1 MDMAAL
7 LEKLRL
13 NRERISLLAIL
24 LLALV
29 LRLINLGGRNLW
41 YDEAFAVLYAE
52 KSFSAILYGT
62 ITQVEGAAADV
73 HPLLYY
79 FFLHLWMGL
88 FGQSPFVIRLPSV
101 IFGLASIVLAFSIGQ
116 RLFDPDA
123 GLLAAVITTIAPFH
137 INYSQENR
145 MYSLLC
151 LLSLLTVYFFV
162 RCWRQGGYGNW
173 LGFILAATLSLYTH
187 NLAFLVILALDLF
200 VLAMILSW
208 IKGKKWGTPPHPR
221 PGGTAMIL
229 SWIKGKKWGTPPHP
243 HPSGAAMILSWI
255 KSPHPCPNGA
265 VRRWRLLKP
274 LIVSHLAFGLLFSPW
289 LTVVFSQFGKIRQA
303 YWVPRPGLKELV
315 QTFIFFHFDLLPT
328 MPLGL
333 VSIFLFFSFLI
344 LVLTLYRIGRVRG
357 RDQRSK
363 EGIYL
368 LSLLAFAPVVVAFL
382 ISQFKSIYIIRGL
395 LPAAIAYYILVAKIL
410 AEAQLPKRVAW
421 LLLSPVVVL
430 LAISLAYHYTYAW
443 FPRPPFDGAVAYVR
457 ENCQSGDAIVHDNK
471 LTFFPCHYYDRE
483 LPQAFMADP
492 PGSGSDTLALPTQEA
507 LGLLAGQTMED
518 ATAGSQRV
526 WFVIFQRAFAEYE
539 GLGHPQPPHKAWLE
553 ERYRLVETVTFND
566 LNIYLYETP

>member
-1 MDMAAL
+1 MTAV

-13 NRERISLLAIL
+13 NREEVSLAAIL

-29 LRLINLGGRNLW
+29 LRLINLGSRNLW

-88 FGQSPFVIRLPSV
+88 FGQSPFIVRLPSV
-101 IFGLASIVLAFSIGQ
+101 IFGLASIVLAFSIGR
-116 RLFDPDA
+116 RLFDPGA
-123 GLLAAVITTIAPFH
+123 GLLAATITAIAPFH

-151 LLSLLTVYFFV
+151 FLSLLTFYFFV
-162 RCWRQGGYGNW
+162 RCWKGNGYGNW

-200 VLAMILSW
+200 VLLT
-208 IKGKKWGTPPHPR
+208 K
-221 PGGTAMIL
+221 
-229 SWIKGKKWGTPPHP
+229 
-243 HPSGAAMILSWI
+243 
-255 KSPHPCPNGA
+255 
-265 VRRWRLLKP
+265 RWRLLKP
-274 LIVSHLAFGLLFSPW
+274 LIISHLAFGLLFLPW
-289 LTVVFSQFGKIRQA
+289 FTIVFSQFGKVRQA
-303 YWVPRPGLKELV
+303 YWVPSPGMKELV
-315 QTFIFFHFDLLPT
+315 QTLIFFHFDLLPT

-333 VSIFLFFSFLI
+333 VSILLFLSLLI
-344 LVLTLYRIGRVRG
+344 LVLILYRVVRVKG
-357 RDQRSK
+357 RDRQTK

-368 LSLLAFAPVVVAFL
+368 LLILALAPVVVAFL
-382 ISQFKSIYIIRGL
+382 ISQFQSIYIIRGL
-395 LPAAIAYYILVAKIL
+395 LPAAAAYYILVAKIL
-410 AEAQLPKRVAW
+410 TEAQLPAQLPKKVAW
-421 LLLSPVVVL
+421 LLFSPVIVL
-430 LAISLAYHYTYAW
+430 LVISLAYHYTYAQ
-443 FPRPPFDGAVAYVR
+443 FPRSPFDKAVAYLR
-457 ENCQSGDAIVHDNK
+457 ENHQWDDAIVHDNK

-492 PGSGSDTLALPTQEA
+492 PGAGSDTLALPTQEA
-507 LGLLAGQTMED
+507 LGLLASRAMEE
-518 ATAGSQRV
+518 ATGDSRRV

-539 GLGHPQPPHKAWLE
+539 ELGYPQPPHKAWLE
-553 ERYRLVETVTFND
+553 ERYRLAETVTFND
-566 LNIYLYETP
+566 LNVYLYETP

>member
-1 MDMAAL
+1 MTQAL
-7 LEKLRL
+7 AKPGQ
-13 NRERISLLAIL
+13 NRIVVAVTIIVLLG
-24 LLALV
+24 LV
-29 LRLINLGGRNLW
+29 LRVINLGSRNLW

-52 KSFSAILYGT
+52 KSFSTILYGT

-88 FGQSPFVIRLPSV
+88 LGQSPFVVRLPSV
-101 IFGLASIVLAFSIGQ
+101 IFGLASIVLALSIGQ
-116 RLFDPDA
+116 RLFDSGA
-123 GLLAAVITTIAPFH
+123 GLLAAVITAIAPFP

-151 LLSLLTVYFFV
+151 LLSLLTVYFFI
-162 RCWRQGGYGNW
+162 RCWKGSGYGNW
-173 LGFILAATLSLYTH
+173 LGFILVATLSLYTH

-200 VLAMILSW
+200 VLL
-208 IKGKKWGTPPHPR
+208 T
-221 PGGTAMIL
+221 
-229 SWIKGKKWGTPPHP
+229 
-243 HPSGAAMILSWI
+243 
-255 KSPHPCPNGA
+255 
-265 VRRWRLLKP
+265 RRWRLLKP
-274 LIVSHLAFGLLFSPW
+274 LIVSHLALGLLFSPW
-289 LTVVFSQFGKIRQA
+289 LTIVFSQFGKIRQA

-315 QTFIFFHFDLLPT
+315 QTLIFFHFDLLPT

-333 VSIFLFFSFLI
+333 VSILLFLSLLI
-344 LVLTLYRIGRVRG
+344 LVLILYRIGRVRG
-357 RDQRSK
+357 RDRQTK

-368 LSLLAFAPVVVAFL
+368 LLILALAPVIVAFL

-395 LPAAIAYYILVAKIL
+395 LPAAAAYYILVAKIL
-410 AEAQLPKRVAW
+410 AEVQFPKRVAW

-430 LAISLAYHYTYAW
+430 LAISLTYHYTFAR
-443 FPRPPFDGAVAYVR
+443 FPRSPFDKAVAYLG
-457 ENCQSGDAIVHDNK
+457 ENYQSGDAIVHDNK

-492 PGSGSDTLALPTQEA
+492 PGSGSDTLALATQEA
-507 LGLLAGQTMED
+507 LGLLASQNMEE

-526 WFVIFQRAFAEYE
+526 WFVIFQRAFGEYE
-539 GLGHPQPPHKAWLE
+539 GLGYPQPPHKTWLE

-566 LNIYLYETP
+566 LNIYLYESPCLGKLPCPAYPEPSSIKPQRWPS

>member
-123 GLLAAVITTIAPFH
+123 GLLAAVITAIAPFH
-137 INYSQENR
+137 
-145 MYSLLC
+145 
-151 LLSLLTVYFFV
+151 
-162 RCWRQGGYGNW
+162 GYGNW

-221 PGGTAMIL
+221 LGGTAMILSWIKGKKWGTPPHPRPGGTATIL

-255 KSPHPCPNGA
+255 KAPDPRPNGA

-357 RDQRSK
+357 RDQRSR

-410 AEAQLPKRVAW
+410 AEAQFPKRVAW

-430 LAISLAYHYTYAW
+430 LAISLAYHYTYAR
-443 FPRPPFDGAVAYVR
+443 FPRPPFDKAVTYLQ
-457 ENCQSGDAIVHDNK
+457 ENYQSGDAIVHDNK

-492 PGSGSDTLALPTQEA
+492 TGSGSDTLALPTQEA
-507 LGLLAGQTMED
+507 LGLLASQTMED

-566 LNIYLYETP
+566 LNTYLYETP

>member
-1 MDMAAL
+1 MATV

-13 NRERISLLAIL
+13 NRERVSLIAIL

-29 LRLINLGGRNLW
+29 LRLINLGSRNLW

-88 FGQSPFVIRLPSV
+88 FGQSSFVVRLPSV
-101 IFGLASIVLAFSIGQ
+101 IFGLASIILAFSIGQ
-116 RLFDPDA
+116 RLFDSGA
-123 GLLAAVITTIAPFH
+123 GLLAAVITAIAPFH

-145 MYSLLC
+145 MYNLLC

-162 RCWRQGGYGNW
+162 RCWKQSGYGDW

-187 NLAFLVILALDLF
+187 NMAFLVILALDLF
-200 VLAMILSW
+200 VLA
-208 IKGKKWGTPPHPR
+208 
-221 PGGTAMIL
+221 
-229 SWIKGKKWGTPPHP
+229 
-243 HPSGAAMILSWI
+243 
-255 KSPHPCPNGA
+255 GA

-289 LTVVFSQFGKIRQA
+289 LTIVFSQFGKIRQA

-315 QTFIFFHFDLLPT
+315 QTLIFFHFDLLPT

-333 VSIFLFFSFLI
+333 VSMLLFTSLLI

-357 RDQRSK
+357 WARQTK

-368 LSLLAFAPVVVAFL
+368 LLILALAPVIVAFL

-410 AEAQLPKRVAW
+410 AEVQLPVQLSKKVAW
-421 LLLSPVVVL
+421 FLLSPVIVL
-430 LAISLAYHYTYAW
+430 LAISLAYHYTYAQ
-443 FPRPPFDGAVAYVR
+443 FPRSPFDKAVAYLR
-457 ENCQSGDAIVHDNK
+457 ENYQSGDAIVHDNK

-492 PGSGSDTLALPTQEA
+492 PGAGSDTLALPTQEA
-507 LGLLAGQTMED
+507 LGLLASQSMEE

-526 WFVIFQRAFAEYE
+526 WFVIFQRAFTEYE

-553 ERYRLVETVTFND
+553 ERYHLVEAMTFND
-566 LNIYLYETP
+566 LNIYLYQTPGVLQGAFDLTTHYFPGHLNFKDFFGNPWDLCRAP

>member
-1 MDMAAL
+1 
-7 LEKLRL
+7 
-13 NRERISLLAIL
+13 
-24 LLALV
+24 
-29 LRLINLGGRNLW
+29 
-41 YDEAFAVLYAE
+41 DEAFAVLYAE

-88 FGQSPFVIRLPSV
+88 FGQTPFIVRLPSV
-101 IFGLASIVLAFSIGQ
+101 IFGLVSIVLAFSIGQ
-116 RLFDPDA
+116 RLFDPGA
-123 GLLAAVITTIAPFH
+123 GLLAAAMTAIAPFH

-151 LLSLLTVYFFV
+151 LLSLLTIYFFV
-162 RCWRQGGYGNW
+162 RCWKGSGFGSW
-173 LGFILAATLSLYTH
+173 LGFVLAATLSLYTH

-200 VLAMILSW
+200 VLL
-208 IKGKKWGTPPHPR
+208 T
-221 PGGTAMIL
+221 
-229 SWIKGKKWGTPPHP
+229 
-243 HPSGAAMILSWI
+243 
-255 KSPHPCPNGA
+255 
-265 VRRWRLLKP
+265 RRWRLLKP

-289 LTVVFSQFGKIRQA
+289 LTVIFSQFGKIRQA

-315 QTFIFFHFDLLPT
+315 QTLIFFHFDLLPT

-333 VSIFLFFSFLI
+333 VSILLFLSLLI
-344 LVLTLYRIGRVRG
+344 LVLILYRIVRVRG
-357 RDQRSK
+357 RNRQTQ
-363 EGIYL
+363 EGVYL
-368 LSLLAFAPVVVAFL
+368 LLILALSPVIAAFL

-395 LPAAIAYYILVAKIL
+395 LPAAIAYYVLVAKIL
-410 AEAQLPKRVAW
+410 AEAQFPKRVNW

-443 FPRPPFDGAVAYVR
+443 FPRSPFDAAVAYLR
-457 ENCQSGDAIVHDNK
+457 ENHQSGDAIVHDNK

-492 PGSGSDTLALPTQEA
+492 PGAGSDTLALPTQEA
-507 LGLLAGQTMED
+507 LGLLASQTMEE
-518 ATAGSQRV
+518 ATAGSQHV

-539 GLGHPQPPHKAWLE
+539 GLGYPQPPHKAWLE
-553 ERYRLVETVTFND
+553 ERYDLMDTVIFND
-566 LNIYLYETP
+566 LNIYLYEIP

>member
-1 MDMAAL
+1 MAAL
-7 LEKLRL
+7 LQKPGL
-13 NRERISLLAIL
+13 NRERVSLVAIL

-29 LRLINLGGRNLW
+29 LRLINLSSRNLW

-88 FGQSPFVIRLPSV
+88 FGQSPFVVRLPSL
-101 IFGLASIVLAFSIGQ
+101 IFGLASIVLAFSIG
-116 RLFDPDA
+116 RELFDSSA
-123 GLLAAVITTIAPFH
+123 GLLAATITAIAPFH

-162 RCWRQGGYGNW
+162 RCWKGSGYGNW

-200 VLAMILSW
+200 VLL
-208 IKGKKWGTPPHPR
+208 T
-221 PGGTAMIL
+221 
-229 SWIKGKKWGTPPHP
+229 
-243 HPSGAAMILSWI
+243 
-255 KSPHPCPNGA
+255 
-265 VRRWRLLKP
+265 RRWRLLKP

-289 LTVVFSQFGKIRQA
+289 LTIVFSQFGKIRQA

-315 QTFIFFHFDLLPT
+315 QTLIFFYFDLLPT
-328 MPLGL
+328 MPLWL
-333 VSIFLFFSFLI
+333 VSLMLFLSLLI
-344 LVLTLYRIGRVRG
+344 LVLTLYRVLRVRG
-357 RDQRSK
+357 RDRQAK

-368 LSLLAFAPVVVAFL
+368 LLILALAPVIVAFL

-410 AEAQLPKRVAW
+410 AEAQFPKKAAW
-421 LLLSPVVVL
+421 LLLSPVVAL
-430 LAISLAYHYTYAW
+430 LAISLTYHYTYAQ
-443 FPRPPFDGAVAYVR
+443 FPRSPFEEAVTYLR
-457 ENCQSGDAIVHDNK
+457 DNYQSGDAIVHDNK
-471 LTFFPCHYYDRE
+471 LSFLPCHYYDRE
-483 LPQAFMADP
+483 LPQEFMADP

-507 LGLLAGQTMED
+507 LGLLASQNVEE
-518 ATAGSQRV
+518 AIAGSQRV
-526 WFVIFQRAFAEYE
+526 WFVIFQRTFLEYE
-539 GLGHPQPPHKAWLE
+539 ELGHHQPPYKAWLE
-553 ERYRLVETVTFND
+553 ERYHLAEMVAFND
-566 LNIYLYETP
+566 LHIYLYETP

>member
-1 MDMAAL
+1 MTAI
-7 LEKLRL
+7 LEKLKL
-13 NRERISLLAIL
+13 KREEVSLAAIL

-29 LRLINLGGRNLW
+29 LRLINLGSRNLW

-62 ITQVEGAAADV
+62 ITPVEGAAADV

-88 FGQSPFVIRLPSV
+88 FGQSSFIVRMPSV

-116 RLFDPDA
+116 HLFDPGA
-123 GLLAAVITTIAPFH
+123 GLLAAAITAIAPFH

-151 LLSLLTVYFFV
+151 FLSLLTVYFFV
-162 RCWRQGGYGNW
+162 RCWQGNGYGNW

-200 VLAMILSW
+200 VLL
-208 IKGKKWGTPPHPR
+208 TQ
-221 PGGTAMIL
+221 
-229 SWIKGKKWGTPPHP
+229 
-243 HPSGAAMILSWI
+243 
-255 KSPHPCPNGA
+255 
-265 VRRWRLLKP
+265 RWRLLKP
-274 LIVSHLAFGLLFSPW
+274 LIISHLAFGLLFLPW
-289 LTVVFSQFGKIRQA
+289 FTIVFSQFGKVRQA
-303 YWVPRPGLKELV
+303 YWVPRPGLMELV
-315 QTFIFFHFDLLPT
+315 QTLISFHFDLLPT

-333 VSIFLFFSFLI
+333 VSILLFLSLLI
-344 LVLTLYRIGRVRG
+344 LVLILYRVVRVRG
-357 RDQRSK
+357 RDRQTK

-368 LSLLAFAPVVVAFL
+368 LLILALAPVVVAFL
-382 ISQFKSIYIIRGL
+382 ISQFQSIYIIRGL
-395 LPAAIAYYILVAKIL
+395 LPAAAAYYILVAKIL

-421 LLLSPVVVL
+421 LLFSPVVVL
-430 LAISLAYHYTYAW
+430 LVISLAYHYTYAQ
-443 FPRPPFDGAVAYVR
+443 FPRPPFDRAVAYLR
-457 ENCQSGDAIVHDNK
+457 ENYQLSDAIVHDNK

-492 PGSGSDTLALPTQEA
+492 PGAGSDTLALPTQEA
-507 LGLLAGQTMED
+507 LGLLASRAMEE
-518 ATAGSQRV
+518 ATGDSQRV

-539 GLGHPQPPHKAWLE
+539 ELGYPQPPHKAWLE
-553 ERYRLVETVTFND
+553 ERYRLAETVTFND
-566 LNIYLYETP
+566 LNVYLYETP

>member
-1 MDMAAL
+1 MTAV

-13 NRERISLLAIL
+13 NREEVSLAAIL

-29 LRLINLGGRNLW
+29 LRLIKLGSRNLW

-62 ITQVEGAAADV
+62 ITPVEGAAADV

-88 FGQSPFVIRLPSV
+88 FGQSPFIVRLPSV
-101 IFGLASIVLAFSIGQ
+101 IFGLASIVLAFSIGR
-116 RLFDPDA
+116 RLFDPGA
-123 GLLAAVITTIAPFH
+123 GLLAAAITAIAPFH

-151 LLSLLTVYFFV
+151 FLSLLTVYFFV
-162 RCWRQGGYGNW
+162 CCWKENGYGNW

-200 VLAMILSW
+200 VLLT
-208 IKGKKWGTPPHPR
+208 K
-221 PGGTAMIL
+221 
-229 SWIKGKKWGTPPHP
+229 
-243 HPSGAAMILSWI
+243 
-255 KSPHPCPNGA
+255 
-265 VRRWRLLKP
+265 RWRLLKP

-289 LTVVFSQFGKIRQA
+289 FTIVFSQFGKVRQA

-315 QTFIFFHFDLLPT
+315 QTLISFHFDLLPT

-333 VSIFLFFSFLI
+333 VSILLFLSFLI
-344 LVLTLYRIGRVRG
+344 LVLILYRVVRVRG
-357 RDQRSK
+357 RDRQAK

-368 LSLLAFAPVVVAFL
+368 LLILTLAPVVVAFL
-382 ISQFKSIYIIRGL
+382 ISQFQSIYVIRGL
-395 LPAAIAYYILVAKIL
+395 LPAAAAYYVLVAKIL

-421 LLLSPVVVL
+421 LLFSPVIVL
-430 LAISLAYHYTYAW
+430 LVISLAYHYTYAQ
-443 FPRPPFDGAVAYVR
+443 FPRSPFDKAVTYLR
-457 ENCQSGDAIVHDNK
+457 KNYQSGDTIVHDNK

-483 LPQAFMADP
+483 LPQEFMADR

-507 LGLLAGQTMED
+507 LGLLASRTMEE
-518 ATAGSQRV
+518 ATADSQRV

-539 GLGHPQPPHKAWLE
+539 GLGYPQPPHKAWLE
-553 ERYRLVETVTFND
+553 ARSQQVAVERFND
-566 LNIYLYETP
+566 LDVYLYEKRQN

>member
-1 MDMAAL
+1 MTAV

-13 NRERISLLAIL
+13 SREEVPLAAIL

-29 LRLINLGGRNLW
+29 LRLINLGSRNLW

-62 ITQVEGAAADV
+62 ITPVEGAAADV

-79 FFLHLWMGL
+79 FSLHLWMGL
-88 FGQSPFVIRLPSV
+88 FGQSPFIVRLPSV
-101 IFGLASIVLAFSIGQ
+101 IFGLVSIVLAFSIGR
-116 RLFDPDA
+116 RLFDPGA
-123 GLLAAVITTIAPFH
+123 GLLAAAITAIAPFH

-151 LLSLLTVYFFV
+151 FLSLLTVYFFL
-162 RCWRQGGYGNW
+162 RCWKGNGYGNW

-200 VLAMILSW
+200 VLLT
-208 IKGKKWGTPPHPR
+208 K
-221 PGGTAMIL
+221 
-229 SWIKGKKWGTPPHP
+229 
-243 HPSGAAMILSWI
+243 
-255 KSPHPCPNGA
+255 
-265 VRRWRLLKP
+265 RWRLLKP

-289 LTVVFSQFGKIRQA
+289 FAIVFSQFGKVRQA

-315 QTFIFFHFDLLPT
+315 QTLISFHFDLLPT

-333 VSIFLFFSFLI
+333 VSILLFLSLLI
-344 LVLTLYRIGRVRG
+344 LVLILYRVLRVRG
-357 RDQRSK
+357 RDRQAK

-368 LSLLAFAPVVVAFL
+368 LLILALAPVVVAFL
-382 ISQFKSIYIIRGL
+382 ISQFQPIYIIRGL
-395 LPAAIAYYILVAKIL
+395 LSAAAAYYILVAKIL

-421 LLLSPVVVL
+421 LLFSPVVVL
-430 LAISLAYHYTYAW
+430 LVISLAYHYTYAQ
-443 FPRPPFDGAVAYVR
+443 FPRSPFDKAVAYLR
-457 ENCQSGDAIVHDNK
+457 ENYQSGDAIVHDNK

-492 PGSGSDTLALPTQEA
+492 PGEGSDTLALPTQEA
-507 LGLLAGQTMED
+507 LGLLASRAMEE
-518 ATAGSQRV
+518 ATGDSQRV

-539 GLGHPQPPHKAWLE
+539 ELGYPQPPHKAWLE
-553 ERYRLVETVTFND
+553 AHFQQVAVERFND
-566 LNIYLYETP
+566 LDVYLYEKRQN

>member
-1 MDMAAL
+1 
-7 LEKLRL
+7 L
-13 NRERISLLAIL
+13 NRERISLLAIF

-88 FGQSPFVIRLPSV
+88 FGQSPFIVRLPSV

-123 GLLAAVITTIAPFH
+123 GLLAAVITAIAPFH

-151 LLSLLTVYFFV
+151 LLSLLTVYFFI
-162 RCWRQGGYGNW
+162 RCWKGDGYGNW

-200 VLAMILSW
+200 VLL
-208 IKGKKWGTPPHPR
+208 T
-221 PGGTAMIL
+221 
-229 SWIKGKKWGTPPHP
+229 
-243 HPSGAAMILSWI
+243 
-255 KSPHPCPNGA
+255 
-265 VRRWRLLKP
+265 RRWRLVKP

-289 LTVVFSQFGKIRQA
+289 LTVIFSQFGKIRQA
-303 YWVPRPGLKELV
+303 YWVPPPGLKELV
-315 QTFIFFHFDLLPT
+315 QTLILFHFDLLPP

-333 VSIFLFFSFLI
+333 VSIILFLSLLI
-344 LVLTLYRIGRVRG
+344 LVLTLYRVVRVRG
-357 RDQRSK
+357 RDQRSR

-382 ISQFKSIYIIRGL
+382 LSQFKSIYIIRGL
-395 LPAAIAYYILVAKIL
+395 LPAAAVYYILVAKIL
-410 AEAQLPKRVAW
+410 AEAQLPARLPKRVAW

-443 FPRPPFDGAVAYVR
+443 FPRPPFDEAVTYLR
-457 ENCQSGDAIVHDNK
+457 ENHQSGDAIVHDNK

>member
-1 MDMAAL
+1 MTAI
-7 LEKLRL
+7 LEKLKL
-13 NRERISLLAIL
+13 KREEVSLAAIL

-29 LRLINLGGRNLW
+29 LRLINLGSRNLW

-62 ITQVEGAAADV
+62 ITPVEGAAADV

-88 FGQSPFVIRLPSV
+88 FGQSSFIVRMPSV

-116 RLFDPDA
+116 HLFDPGA
-123 GLLAAVITTIAPFH
+123 GLLAAAITAIAPFH

-151 LLSLLTVYFFV
+151 FLSLLTVYFFV
-162 RCWRQGGYGNW
+162 RCWQRNGYGNW

-200 VLAMILSW
+200 VLL
-208 IKGKKWGTPPHPR
+208 TQ
-221 PGGTAMIL
+221 
-229 SWIKGKKWGTPPHP
+229 
-243 HPSGAAMILSWI
+243 
-255 KSPHPCPNGA
+255 
-265 VRRWRLLKP
+265 RWRLLKP
-274 LIVSHLAFGLLFSPW
+274 LIISHLAFGLLFLPW
-289 LTVVFSQFGKIRQA
+289 FTIVFSQFGKVRQA
-303 YWVPRPGLKELV
+303 YWVPRPGLMELV
-315 QTFIFFHFDLLPT
+315 QTLISFHFDLLPT

-333 VSIFLFFSFLI
+333 VSILLFLSLLI
-344 LVLTLYRIGRVRG
+344 LVLILYRVVRVRG
-357 RDQRSK
+357 RDRQTK

-368 LSLLAFAPVVVAFL
+368 LLILALAPVVVAFL
-382 ISQFKSIYIIRGL
+382 ISQFQSIYIIRGL
-395 LPAAIAYYILVAKIL
+395 LPAAAAYYILVAKIL

-421 LLLSPVVVL
+421 LLFSPVVVL
-430 LAISLAYHYTYAW
+430 LVISLAYHYTYAQ
-443 FPRPPFDGAVAYVR
+443 FPRPPFDRAVAYLR
-457 ENCQSGDAIVHDNK
+457 ENYQLSDAIVHDNK

-492 PGSGSDTLALPTQEA
+492 PGAGSDTLALPTQEA
-507 LGLLAGQTMED
+507 LGLLASRAMEE
-518 ATAGSQRV
+518 ATGDSQRV

-539 GLGHPQPPHKAWLE
+539 ELGYPQPPHKAWLE
-553 ERYRLVETVTFND
+553 ERYRLAETVTFND
-566 LNIYLYETP
+566 LNVYLYETP

>member
-1 MDMAAL
+1 MDMATV

-13 NRERISLLAIL
+13 NRERVSLIAIL

-29 LRLINLGGRNLW
+29 LRLINLGSRNLW

-88 FGQSPFVIRLPSV
+88 FGQSPFIVRLPSV

-116 RLFDPDA
+116 RLFDSDA
-123 GLLAAVITTIAPFH
+123 GLLAAAIIAIAPFH

-151 LLSLLTVYFFV
+151 LSSLLTVYFFV
-162 RCWRQGGYGNW
+162 RCWKGSGYGNW
-173 LGFILAATLSLYTH
+173 LEFILAATLSLYTH

-200 VLAMILSW
+200 VLL
-208 IKGKKWGTPPHPR
+208 T
-221 PGGTAMIL
+221 
-229 SWIKGKKWGTPPHP
+229 
-243 HPSGAAMILSWI
+243 
-255 KSPHPCPNGA
+255 
-265 VRRWRLLKP
+265 RRWQLLKP
-274 LIVSHLAFGLLFSPW
+274 LLVSHLAFGFLFSPW
-289 LTVVFSQFGKIRQA
+289 LTIVLSQFGKIRQA

-315 QTFIFFHFDLLPT
+315 QTLIFFHFDLLPA

-333 VSIFLFFSFLI
+333 VSVFLFISLLI
-344 LVLTLYRIGRVRG
+344 LVLTLYRIGRVQG
-357 RDQRSK
+357 RDQRSR

-368 LSLLAFAPVVVAFL
+368 LLLLAFAPVVVAFL

-395 LPAAIAYYILVAKIL
+395 LPAAIAYYVLVAKIL
-410 AEAQLPKRVAW
+410 AEAQLLAQLPKKVAW

-430 LAISLAYHYTYAW
+430 LAISLAYHYTYAQ
-443 FPRPPFDGAVAYVR
+443 FPRSPFDKAVTYLR
-457 ENCQSGDAIVHDNK
+457 ENYQSGDAIVHDNK

-507 LGLLAGQTMED
+507 LGLLASQHMEE

-539 GLGHPQPPHKAWLE
+539 GLGYPQPPHKAWLE

-566 LNIYLYETP
+566 LNIYLYEIP

>member
-1 MDMAAL
+1 MAAL

-13 NRERISLLAIL
+13 NREEISLVAIL

-29 LRLINLGGRNLW
+29 LRLIKLGSRNLW

-62 ITQVEGAAADV
+62 ITPVEGAAADV

-79 FFLHLWMGL
+79 FFLHLWMSL
-88 FGQSPFVIRLPSV
+88 FGQSPFIVRLPSV

-116 RLFDPDA
+116 RLFDPGA
-123 GLLAAVITTIAPFH
+123 GLLAAAITAIAPFH

-151 LLSLLTVYFFV
+151 FLSLLTVYFFV
-162 RCWRQGGYGNW
+162 RCWKGKGYGNW

-200 VLAMILSW
+200 VLAMIFSW
-208 IKGKKWGTPPHPR
+208 AKGEKWGTP
-221 PGGTAMIL
+221 
-229 SWIKGKKWGTPPHP
+229 SPP
-243 HPSGAAMILSWI
+243 
-255 KSPHPCPNGA
+255 SPDGA

-303 YWVPRPGLKELV
+303 YWVPPPGLKELV
-315 QTFIFFHFDLLPT
+315 QTLIFFHFDLLPT

-333 VSIFLFFSFLI
+333 VSMLLFISLLL
-344 LVLTLYRIGRVRG
+344 LVLTLYRVVRVRG
-357 RDQRSK
+357 RDRRTK
-363 EGIYL
+363 EDIFL
-368 LSLLAFAPVVVAFL
+368 LLILALSPVIVTFL
-382 ISQFKSIYIIRGL
+382 ISQFQSIYIIRGL
-395 LPAAIAYYILVAKIL
+395 LPAAAAYYILMAKIL
-410 AEAQLPKRVAW
+410 AEAQLPARLPRRVAW

-430 LAISLAYHYTYAW
+430 LVISLAYHYTYAR
-443 FPRPPFDGAVAYVR
+443 FPRSPFNRAVTYLR
-457 ENCQSGDAIVHDNK
+457 KNYQSGDAIVHDNK
-471 LTFFPCHYYDRE
+471 LSFLPCHYYDRE
-483 LPQAFMADP
+483 LPQEFMADR

-507 LGLLAGQTMED
+507 LGLLASRTMEE
-518 ATAGSQRV
+518 ATADSQRV
-526 WFVIFQRAFAEYE
+526 WFVIFQRTFAEYE
-539 GLGHPQPPHKAWLE
+539 GLGYPQPPHKAWLE
-553 ERYRLVETVTFND
+553 ARSQQVAVERFND
-566 LNIYLYETP
+566 LEVYLYEKRQN

>member
-1 MDMAAL
+1 MAAL
-7 LEKLRL
+7 LGKLRL
-13 NRERISLLAIL
+13 DRERVTLVAIL

-29 LRLINLGGRNLW
+29 LRLIKLGSRNLW

-62 ITQVEGAAADV
+62 ITQVGGAAADV

-88 FGQSPFVIRLPSV
+88 FGQSPFFVRLPSV
-101 IFGLASIVLAFSIGQ
+101 IFGLASIVLAFSIGR
-116 RLFDPDA
+116 RLFDSGA
-123 GLLAAVITTIAPFH
+123 GLLAAVLIAIAPFH

-162 RCWRQGGYGNW
+162 RCWKGGGYGNW
-173 LGFILAATLSLYTH
+173 LGFIVAATLSLYTH

-200 VLAMILSW
+200 VLGMVLSW
-208 IKGKKWGTPPHPR
+208 IKGKKWGTPPHLR
-221 PGGTAMIL
+221 PDGVIR
-229 SWIKGKKWGTPPHP
+229 
-243 HPSGAAMILSWI
+243 
-255 KSPHPCPNGA
+255 C
-265 VRRWRLLKP
+265 WRLLRP

-303 YWVPRPGLKELV
+303 YWVPPPGLKELV
-315 QTFIFFHFDLLPT
+315 QTLIFFHFDLLPT

-333 VSIFLFFSFLI
+333 VSVLLFISLLI
-344 LVLTLYRIGRVRG
+344 LVLTLYRVVRVGG
-357 RDQRSK
+357 RDRQTE

-368 LSLLAFAPVVVAFL
+368 LLTLTLSPVIVAFL

-395 LPAAIAYYILVAKIL
+395 LPAAAAYYILVAKIL
-410 AEAQLPKRVAW
+410 AEAQLPARFPKRVTW
-421 LLLSPVVVL
+421 LLLSPVIVL
-430 LAISLAYHYTYAW
+430 LVISLAYHYTYAE
-443 FPRPPFDGAVAYVR
+443 FPRSPFDKAVTYLR
-457 ENCQSGDAIVHDNK
+457 ENYQSGDAIVHDNK
-471 LTFFPCHYYDRE
+471 LTFLPCHYYNRE

-492 PGSGSDTLALPTQEA
+492 PGSGSDTLALPTQQA
-507 LGLLAGQTMED
+507 LGLLASQTMEE
-518 ATAGSQRV
+518 AIAGSQRV

-539 GLGHPQPPHKAWLE
+539 ELGYPQPPHKAWLE

-566 LNIYLYETP
+566 LNIYRYETP

>member
-1 MDMAAL
+1 
-7 LEKLRL
+7 
-13 NRERISLLAIL
+13 
-24 LLALV
+24 
-29 LRLINLGGRNLW
+29 
-41 YDEAFAVLYAE
+41 
-52 KSFSAILYGT
+52 
-62 ITQVEGAAADV
+62 
-73 HPLLYY
+73 
-79 FFLHLWMGL
+79 
-88 FGQSPFVIRLPSV
+88 
-101 IFGLASIVLAFSIGQ
+101 
-116 RLFDPDA
+116 
-123 GLLAAVITTIAPFH
+123 
-137 INYSQENR
+137 
-145 MYSLLC
+145 
-151 LLSLLTVYFFV
+151 
-162 RCWRQGGYGNW
+162 
-173 LGFILAATLSLYTH
+173 LSLYTH

-208 IKGKKWGTPPHPR
+208 IKGKKWGTPPHP
-221 PGGTAMIL
+221 
-229 SWIKGKKWGTPPHP
+229 H
-243 HPSGAAMILSWI
+243 
-255 KSPHPCPNGA
+255 PNGA

-289 LTVVFSQFGKIRQA
+289 LTVVFTQFGKIRQA

-333 VSIFLFFSFLI
+333 VSILLFLSFLI

-357 RDQRSK
+357 RDQRSR

-430 LAISLAYHYTYAW
+430 LAISLAYHYTYAR
-443 FPRPPFDGAVAYVR
+443 FPRPPFDKAVTYLR
-457 ENCQSGDAIVHDNK
+457 ENHQSGDAIVHDNK

-483 LPQAFMADP
+483 LPQAFVADP
-492 PGSGSDTLALPTQEA
+492 PGLGSDTLALPTQEA
-507 LGLLAGQTMED
+507 LGLLATSLEKAVRGQ
-518 ATAGSQRV
+518 QRI
-526 WFVIFQRAFAEYE
+526 WFVIFQKAVDEFTAQGYAD
-539 GLGHPQPPHKAWLE
+539 HPDKAWLE
-553 ERYRLVETVTFND
+553 ERYHLVETVTFND

>member
-1 MDMAAL
+1 MTAV
-7 LEKLRL
+7 LEKLKL
-13 NRERISLLAIL
+13 KREEVSLAAIL

-29 LRLINLGGRNLW
+29 LRLINLGSRNLW

-62 ITQVEGAAADV
+62 ITPIEGAAADV

-88 FGQSPFVIRLPSV
+88 FGQSSFIVRLPSV

-116 RLFDPDA
+116 QLFDPGA
-123 GLLAAVITTIAPFH
+123 GLLAAAITAIAPFH

-151 LLSLLTVYFFV
+151 FLSLLTVYFFV
-162 RCWRQGGYGNW
+162 RCWQRNGYGNW

-200 VLAMILSW
+200 VLL
-208 IKGKKWGTPPHPR
+208 TQ
-221 PGGTAMIL
+221 
-229 SWIKGKKWGTPPHP
+229 
-243 HPSGAAMILSWI
+243 
-255 KSPHPCPNGA
+255 
-265 VRRWRLLKP
+265 RWRLLKP
-274 LIVSHLAFGLLFSPW
+274 LIISHLAFGLLFLPW
-289 LTVVFSQFGKIRQA
+289 FTIVFSQFGKVRQA

-315 QTFIFFHFDLLPT
+315 QTLISFHFDLLPT

-333 VSIFLFFSFLI
+333 VSILLFLSLLI
-344 LVLTLYRIGRVRG
+344 LVLILYRVVRVRG
-357 RDQRSK
+357 RDRQTK

-368 LSLLAFAPVVVAFL
+368 LLILALAPVVVAFL
-382 ISQFKSIYIIRGL
+382 ISQFQSIYIIRGL
-395 LPAAIAYYILVAKIL
+395 LPAAAAYYILVAKIL

-421 LLLSPVVVL
+421 LLFSPVVVL
-430 LAISLAYHYTYAW
+430 LVISLAYHYTYAQ
-443 FPRPPFDGAVAYVR
+443 FPRPPFDRAVAYLR
-457 ENCQSGDAIVHDNK
+457 ENYQLSDAIVHDNK

-492 PGSGSDTLALPTQEA
+492 PGAGSDTLALPTQEA
-507 LGLLAGQTMED
+507 LGLLASRAMEE
-518 ATAGSQRV
+518 ATGDSQRV

-539 GLGHPQPPHKAWLE
+539 ELGYPQPPHKAWLE
-553 ERYRLVETVTFND
+553 ERYRLAETVTFND
-566 LNIYLYETP
+566 LNVYLYETP

>member
-1 MDMAAL
+1 MDMAAV

-13 NRERISLLAIL
+13 NRERVSLVAIL

-29 LRLINLGGRNLW
+29 LRLINLGSRNLW

-88 FGQSPFVIRLPSV
+88 FGQSPFVVRLPSL
-101 IFGLASIVLAFSIGQ
+101 IFGLASIVLAFSIG
-116 RLFDPDA
+116 RELFDSST
-123 GLLAAVITTIAPFH
+123 GLLAATITAIAPFH

-162 RCWRQGGYGNW
+162 RCWKGSGYRNW

-200 VLAMILSW
+200 VLVMILSW
-208 IKGKKWGTPPHPR
+208 IKERKWGTPPRLSSKSPSPR
-221 PGGTAMIL
+221 PDGT
-229 SWIKGKKWGTPPHP
+229 
-243 HPSGAAMILSWI
+243 
-255 KSPHPCPNGA
+255 

-274 LIVSHLAFGLLFSPW
+274 LIVSHLAFGLFFSPW
-289 LTVVFSQFGKIRQA
+289 LTIVFSQFGKIRQA

-315 QTFIFFHFDLLPT
+315 QTLIFFHFDLLPT
-328 MPLGL
+328 MPQWL
-333 VSIFLFFSFLI
+333 VSLLLFLSLLI
-344 LVLTLYRIGRVRG
+344 LVLTLYRVLRVRG
-357 RDQRSK
+357 RDRQTK

-368 LSLLAFAPVVVAFL
+368 LLILALAPVIVAFL

-410 AEAQLPKRVAW
+410 AEAQFPKRVAW
-421 LLLSPVVVL
+421 LLLSPVVAL
-430 LAISLAYHYTYAW
+430 LAISLAYHYTYAQ
-443 FPRPPFDGAVAYVR
+443 FPRSPFDQAVTYLR
-457 ENCQSGDAIVHDNK
+457 ENYQSGDAIVHDNK
-471 LTFFPCHYYDRE
+471 LSFLPCHYYDRQ
-483 LPQAFMADP
+483 LPQEFMADP
-492 PGSGSDTLALPTQEA
+492 PGSGSDTLALPTQKA
-507 LGLLAGQTMED
+507 LGLLASQSMEEV
-518 ATAGSQRV
+518 AAGSQRV
-526 WFVIFQRAFAEYE
+526 WFVIFQRTFLEYE
-539 GLGHPQPPHKAWLE
+539 ELGHPQPPHKAWLE
-553 ERYRLVETVTFND
+553 ERYRLVETVALND

>member
-1 MDMAAL
+1 MDRAAV
-7 LEKLRL
+7 LEKLKL
-13 NRERISLLAIL
+13 NRERGWLVAIL

-29 LRLINLGGRNLW
+29 LRLINLGSRNLW

-88 FGQSPFVIRLPSV
+88 FGQTPFIVRLPSV
-101 IFGLASIVLAFSIGQ
+101 IFGLVSIVLAFSIGQ
-116 RLFDPDA
+116 RLFDPSA
-123 GLLAAVITTIAPFH
+123 GLLAAAMTAIAPFH

-151 LLSLLTVYFFV
+151 LLSLLTIYFFV
-162 RCWRQGGYGNW
+162 RCWARAAHAPRPAAQVRLWKGNGYGNW

-208 IKGKKWGTPPHPR
+208 MKGEKWGTPPHPR
-221 PGGTAMIL
+221 PDR
-229 SWIKGKKWGTPPHP
+229 
-243 HPSGAAMILSWI
+243 
-255 KSPHPCPNGA
+255 A

-315 QTFIFFHFDLLPT
+315 QTLILFHVDLLPT

-333 VSIFLFFSFLI
+333 VSILLFLSLLI
-344 LVLTLYRIGRVRG
+344 LVLTLYRIGRVQG
-357 RDQRSK
+357 RDRQTK

-368 LSLLAFAPVVVAFL
+368 LLILALAPVIAAFL

-410 AEAQLPKRVAW
+410 AEAQFPKRVAW

-430 LAISLAYHYTYAW
+430 LTISLAYHYTYAR
-443 FPRPPFDGAVAYVR
+443 FPRSPFDGAVAYLR
-457 ENCQSGDAIVHDNK
+457 ENHQAGDAIVHDNK
-471 LTFFPCHYYDRE
+471 LTFFPCHYYDRW
-483 LPQAFMADP
+483 LPQAFMVDP
-492 PGSGSDTLALPTQEA
+492 PGAGSDTLALPTQEA
-507 LGLLAGQTMED
+507 LGLLASQTMED

-566 LNIYLYETP
+566 LNIYRYETP